1 MYWGMAWW
9 TVLFSLCQDALYML
23 FPIKSSMVEKQIKI
37 FNVSFP
43 LFERAALV
51 QLPNLPPPLFH
62 TWNVVTTFQ
71 WISCYT
77 RGAVAVVG
85 SSDGMGLV
93 KKFQSMLY
101 YTLDSRVPVFFMTMG
116 ENRKCQHMFWLTLK
130 MVRGDWAERD
140 NQRGSKVEEVCSK
153 HLSNL

>member
-1 MYWGMAWW
+1 MVDSFVFPLSGCSKY
-9 TVLFSLCQDALYML
+9 AL
-23 FPIKSSMVEKQIKI
+23 SHQIQHGWKANKNI
-37 FNVSFP
+37 QCFVSFVWKSC
-43 LFERAALV
+43 FCAVAKS
-51 QLPNLPPPLFH
+51 PPPLFH

-77 RGAVAVVG
+77 RAVAVVG
-85 SSDGMGLV
+85 SSRMGLV